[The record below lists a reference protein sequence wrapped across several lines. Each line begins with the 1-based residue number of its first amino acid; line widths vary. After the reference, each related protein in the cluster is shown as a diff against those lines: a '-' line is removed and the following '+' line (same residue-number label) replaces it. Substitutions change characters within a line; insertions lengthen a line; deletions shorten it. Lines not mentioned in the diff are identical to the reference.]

1 VIDIPFDDIA
11 DTYKITLRDDRVV
24 YASDDHLWNVI
35 RNGKK
40 LLLNTKYLS
49 EHYFVNRSN

>member
-11 DTYKITLRDDRVV
+11 DTYKITLRDGRVV